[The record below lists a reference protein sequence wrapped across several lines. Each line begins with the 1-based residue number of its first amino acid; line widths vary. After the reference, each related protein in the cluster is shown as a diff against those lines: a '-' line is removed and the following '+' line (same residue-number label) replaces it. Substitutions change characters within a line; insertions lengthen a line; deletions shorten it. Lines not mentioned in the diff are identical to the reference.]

1 MLVAFHA
8 VKMLLISFLREKI
21 EQAYDPAAFD
31 TAMTS
36 AVDETVAKQVK
47 AGVDIVSDGRNL
59 ENFIRPHMSK
69 TGTQGFPVIA
79 RATPPQI

>member
-8 VKMLLISFLREKI
+8 VKMLLISFLREKTNNLMI
-21 EQAYDPAAFD
+21 QAAFD

-47 AGVDIVSDGRNL
+47 AGIDIVSDG
-59 ENFIRPHMSK
+59 ETSKNFICHICQR
-69 TGTQGFPVIA
+69 TATQVFPVIA
-79 RATPPQI
+79 PAMRPQI